1 MATKEQEKSTSGFIQ
16 NAFKAGM
23 TAAEDINKRA
33 FDIPISILEGMGAPA
48 DKMAEIQKKKDSLLG
63 DLYGTINS
71 VARQIGLADADDKK
85 D

>member
-1 MATKEQEKSTSGFIQ
+1 MATKEQEKNSGFLQ
-16 NAFKAGM
+16 SAFKAGM
-23 TAAEDINKRA
+23 TAAEDINNRA

-48 DKMAEIQKKKDSLLG
+48 DKMAEIQNKKDSLLG

-71 VARQIGLADADDKK
+71 VATQIGLTDADDKK

>member
-1 MATKEQEKSTSGFIQ
+1 MATKEQQKSTSGFIQ

-33 FDIPISILEGMGAPA
+33 FDIPISILEGMGAPE
-48 DKMAEIQKKKDSLLG
+48 DKMEMIREKKESLLG
-63 DLYGTINS
+63 DLYKMINS
-71 VARQIGLADADDKK
+71 VAAQIGIADSDDRK